1 MKEQIAGEDT
11 FELHS
16 VQLEL
21 DSVEKQIRDLLERQ
35 AELRDRRSA
44 LETSRADAHKSVVSN
59 LLTPTSSTPCVSL
72 HRTRATRT
80 RSSLVSFTPAPTHH
94 HGPWVIP
101 QRKMRARTRA
111 RTSPPLPAFEISTR
125 NRFSPL
131 RETGHDAV
139 IIGTSIVRHVHATS
153 GKGKVRTHCFPGA
166 RVLDVAAQ
174 VPEILNGDE
183 RIGAVVLH
191 AGTNDI
197 RLRQTEV
204 LKKDYRSLIETVRST
219 SPETTIIVS
228 GPLPTY
234 RLGHERL
241 SMARNRM
248 MGGRGS
254 QAHGTR
260 AKQNPD
266 VGRPSTSSNHS
277 RRGRSG
283 SRRTVSTDS
292 SPGITSSSSWSLPD
306 AHVERGS
313 RESLNLCSRGSDSV
327 EGSWS
332 SDGWESP
339 SEKGLSRSNSLEGF
353 LCPPLPGQ
361 VPVEPTETSTGRTAQ
376 GAVEASP
383 VNESSTESFESLYNV
398 EQLIGSGGFGRVFL
412 GTRKFDGKKVAI
424 KRMLK
429 SDNYRYLYIPG
440 NPKPL
445 VTEVAL
451 LMMMRLE
458 PISPFVIQLY
468 EWFEHPKEFTL
479 VMEYP
484 GHCESL
490 FDIIYRQP
498 WSDWFS
504 RVVMRQAVRA
514 MLHCIH
520 HGVFHSDIHSQN
532 FLFEKDT
539 LDLKLIDF
547 GCGQLFSSEGYES
560 NRYRGVPD
568 YCTPEV
574 FTEPRFHAVPA
585 NVWSLGVVLYELSN
599 ACLPFRNRTEIT
611 QAEVTFQNPNLSKRR
626 SGSWRTVSTDSSP
639 GITSSSSWS
648 LPEAHVERGSR
659 ESLNLCSRG
668 SDSVEGSWSSD
679 GWESP
684 SEKGLSRSNSLE
696 GFLCPPLP
704 GQVPVEPTET
714 STGRTAQGAV
724 EASPV
729 NESSTESFESLYNV
743 EKFIGSG
750 VFGRVFLGTRKFDGK
765 KWPSKRPRVELEE
778 EDDEETLMDTSSV
791 EQDYTFDP
799 AETDTTLT
807 ETADMSAQAKWQN
820 ETLDRLSE
828 RERVIVGGDMR
839 ADSPEYLDDL
849 QDLIFEHVFV
859 DPTPYMDEVLKIPI
873 LSDLCAEYERPDKE
887 EVIST
892 MVSRFNH
899 QLVGNQHICPDHLET
914 HGEPSSPHRLESR
927 HVPDGQGNPSTSSQR
942 SDMPETCND

>member
-1 MKEQIAGEDT
+1 MAM
-11 FELHS
+11 
-16 VQLEL
+16 
-21 DSVEKQIRDLLERQ
+21 
-35 AELRDRRSA
+35 A
-44 LETSRADAHKSVVSN
+44 
-59 LLTPTSSTPCVSL
+59 
-72 HRTRATRT
+72 
-80 RSSLVSFTPAPTHH
+80 
-94 HGPWVIP
+94 
-101 QRKMRARTRA
+101 
-111 RTSPPLPAFEISTR
+111 
-125 NRFSPL
+125 
-131 RETGHDAV
+131 
-139 IIGTSIVRHVHATS
+139 
-153 GKGKVRTHCFPGA
+153 
-166 RVLDVAAQ
+166 
-174 VPEILNGDE
+174 
-183 RIGAVVLH
+183 
-191 AGTNDI
+191 
-197 RLRQTEV
+197 
-204 LKKDYRSLIETVRST
+204 RST
-219 SPETTIIVS
+219 
-228 GPLPTY
+228 
-234 RLGHERL
+234 
-241 SMARNRM
+241 NRM
-248 MGGRGS
+248 MGGRGKHSRSRRAAFWQTAGREVWRPDSDDRDQDPLPRDGQS

-292 SPGITSSSSWSLPD
+292 SLGITPSSSWSLPE

-332 SDGWESP
+332 GDGWESP
-339 SEKGLSRSNSLEGF
+339 SEKGLSRSNSFEGF

-514 MLHCIH
+514 VLHCIH
-520 HGVFHSDIHSQN
+520 HGVFHSDIHPQN
-532 FLFEKDT
+532 VLFEKDT

-547 GCGQLFSSEGYES
+547 GCGQLFSSEGYER
-560 NRYRGVPD
+560 NRYRGVLD
-568 YCTPEV
+568 YCPPEV

-626 SGSWRTVSTDSSP
+626 SGSWRTVSIDSSP
-639 GITSSSSWS
+639 GITSSSAWS
-648 LPEAHVERGSR
+648 SPWSSPLPEAHVERGSR

-668 SDSVEGSWSSD
+668 SDSVEGSWSGD

-684 SEKGLSRSNSLE
+684 SEKGLSRSNSFE

-743 EKFIGSG
+743 EQLIGSG
-750 VFGRVFLGTRKFDGK
+750 GFGRVFLETRKFDGK
-765 KWPSKRPRVELEE
+765 KVAIKRMLKS
-778 EDDEETLMDTSSV
+778 D
-791 EQDYTFDP
+791 
-799 AETDTTLT
+799 
-807 ETADMSAQAKWQN
+807 N
-820 ETLDRLSE
+820 DR
-828 RERVIVGGDMR
+828 
-839 ADSPEYLDDL
+839 YLYI
-849 QDLIFEHVFV
+849 DLIFEHVFV
-859 DPTPYMDEVLKIPI
+859 DPAPYMDEVLKIPI

-914 HGEPSSPHRLESR
+914 HGEPSSPHSLEI
-927 HVPDGQGNPSTSSQR
+927 QT
-942 SDMPETCND
+942 